1 MVYEVKEYPQ
11 LLREECDKGFVILVS
26 HQTVREHSITLV
38 DPESGHGNSCVLV
51 VLVGSKETLE
61 DLIVRGWLNEG
72 EEREFILQAR
82 RGNERQMV

>member
-26 HQTVREHSITLV
+26 HQTVRKHSITLV
-38 DPESGHGNSCVLV
+38 DPESGHGNPCVLV

-61 DLIVRGWLNEG
+61 DLGWLNEG
-72 EEREFILQAR
+72 EERVVYIAEADGSR
-82 RGNERQMV
+82 EEMMR